1 LSLNK
6 SLPVRGY
13 FPKELPPAFG
23 TCSFAKYAASRG
35 GRQVLTEYHPLDNYT
50 ECVLY
55 RLARHGMRQRELRI
69 PHPASFWM
77 LAKLISRNFRRLASL
92 TKVSNLTGCEP
103 IPSKERAI
111 EPRLKPWDLPVSRAN
126 VRAGC
131 LFLLKADISEFYP
144 SLYTHAVGW
153 AIDPKSRLRK
163 NWRRATLLGKQIDQ
177 ALMNWDGKM
186 SQGIPIGNDISFLL
200 AEIVLARVDSELKA
214 KSGRAFRWFDDYE
227 FAFESRDEA
236 ELMLRTLTRELGRF
250 RLRINPKKTIIQQ
263 LPLPAGEEWQDL
275 IKERA
280 PASSSSPAQMVKYF
294 DSAFRL
300 REKYPETQVLAYA
313 LGTLFKLT
321 CPRVDVGRVAESGIS
336 QILLLEPGA
345 AQKAFSLL
353 SYWLF
358 HDYKINRKLIIATIE
373 RVIDQHEVT
382 GFSNDVAWALA
393 FCLEYELPLGGP
405 ASKTLSNCEDDCITL
420 QTLHMRRKGLL
431 AATFSDS
438 TIIRTLQNADLD
450 REHWLLAYESTRHRF
465 STVCRK
471 RILANPL
478 FSNLLANDVA
488 FYRRTTGKEELIL
501 HYGGAPASIADT
513 WNSTTSTF
521 VKRPPKSLAPD
532 AEITPSSPNFGPRN
546 PYQPRH
552 RLKDVFLASSE
563 Y

>member
-1 LSLNK
+1 MSLHK
-6 SLPVRGY
+6 SLLVRGY

-23 TCSFAKYAASRG
+23 TSSFAKYAASQD
-35 GRQVLTEYHPLDNYT
+35 GRRILGDYQPLDNYT
-50 ECVLY
+50 ECVVY

-69 PHPASFWM
+69 PHPASFWT
-77 LAKLISRNFRRLASL
+77 LAKLISRNFKRLASL

-103 IPSKERAI
+103 IPGRERAI
-111 EPRLKPWDLPVSRAN
+111 EPRFKPWDLSVMRAN
-126 VRAGC
+126 RRAGS

-153 AIDPKSRLRK
+153 AIDPKLRLRK

-200 AEIVLARVDSELKA
+200 AEIVLAQVDSELKA
-214 KSGRAFRWFDDYE
+214 ESGRAFRWFDDYE
-227 FAFESRDEA
+227 LAFESREEA
-236 ELMLRTLTRELGRF
+236 ELMLKKLTRELGRY
-250 RLRINPKKTIIQQ
+250 RLRINPKKTIIQN

-275 IKERA
+275 IKAEI
-280 PASSSSPAQMVKYF
+280 PTPSSNPAQIVKYF
-294 DSAFRL
+294 DNAFRI
-300 REKYPETQVLAYA
+300 REKYPDTHVLTYA
-313 LGTLFKLT
+313 LGTLFTLS

-336 QILLLEPGA
+336 QILLVEPGA

-358 HDYKINRKLIIATIE
+358 HSYKIDRKLTTATIE
-373 RVIDQHEVT
+373 GVIDQHEVT

-393 FCLEYELPLGGP
+393 FALEYNLPPGAR
-405 ASKTLSNCEDDCITL
+405 ASKTLSDCEDDCITL
-420 QTLHMRRKGLL
+420 QTLHMRRRGLL
-431 AATFSDS
+431 ADAFSDS
-438 TIIRTLQNADLD
+438 AIIRTLQNADLD

-478 FSNLLANDVA
+478 FGKLLANDVA
-488 FYRRTTGKEELIL
+488 FYRETVGQEELIL
-501 HYGGAPASIADT
+501 HYGGAPASVAET
-513 WNSTTSTF
+513 WNPTTSTF
-521 VKRPPKSLAPD
+521 VKRRVKLATSDGDITTADPKS
-532 AEITPSSPNFGPRN
+532 GPLN
-546 PYQPRH
+546 PYQPRR
-552 RLKDVFLASSE
+552 RLKDALLASSE